1 MTLGGNKL
9 LSIRETGLN
18 WDACNTGLDGSS
30 LPVIHLISSL
40 MKDGVHDFWH
50 WGNILFTPTSAVM

>member
-1 MTLGGNKL
+1 M

-50 WGNILFTPTSAVM
+50 WGNILFTPTSAVV